1 MAGAETM
8 RQSSASLQLS
18 GDLPISRNDLN
29 HHLWGHEC
37 ILASSQI
44 HKSESHK

>member
-8 RQSSASLQLS
+8 RQSSTSFQLS
-18 GDLPISRNDLN
+18 GDLPISRNDLS
-29 HHLWGHEC
+29 HHLRGHKY

-44 HKSESHK
+44 RKSESHK